1 MSAVGRLARRL
12 LPSDGTARGAKG
24 ASISFKISAP
34 TFTLAT
40 TLLLTA
46 CSSLPPATGV
56 MDVIE
61 RPAER
66 ALLAGLRAY
75 EDAQY
80 DESEKHL
87 QLALRSG
94 LASPRDRA
102 SAHKHLAFI
111 FCSTRRIE
119 PCEDA
124 FRSARSAD
132 RSFALSKSEA
142 GHPLWGPVYR
152 KLFP

>member
-1 MSAVGRLARRL
+1 MTFSSSGFALA
-12 LPSDGTARGAKG
+12 AA
-24 ASISFKISAP
+24 A
-34 TFTLAT
+34 
-40 TLLLTA
+40 LLLGA
-46 CSSLPPATGV
+46 CSSLPRTTGV
-56 MDVIE
+56 VDVTE

-66 ALLAGLRAY
+66 ALLAGMRAY

-80 DESEKHL
+80 DDAEKQL

-102 SAHKHLAFI
+102 AAHKHLAFI
-111 FCSTRRIE
+111 YCTSRRIE
-119 PCEDA
+119 PCESA
-124 FRSARSAD
+124 FRAARSAD
-132 RSFALSKSEA
+132 RSFALNKSEA